1 MDKKLPETT
10 NLGVEI
16 MNSKRQVK
24 GKIGHVVQ
32 VRAGLPFDPNVML
45 NLSILDFLRFCS
57 L

>member
-10 NLGVEI
+10 NLVVEI

-24 GKIGHVVQ
+24 SKIGHVVQ
-32 VRAGLPFDPNVML
+32 VRAGLPFDLNVML
-45 NLSILDFLRFCS
+45 NLSILDFLLFCS